1 MENLEE
7 IHYLAGTQTI
17 ADRETICHNAMKAF
31 SLTELESIKL
41 THFLMF
47 FVVVVLGRY
56 GIGYQVLLFKKVG
69 CDIIFRDEIC
79 PTLL

>member
-7 IHYLAGTQTI
+7 IHYLAGTQAI
-17 ADRETICHNAMKAF
+17 SDRETICHNAMKAF
-31 SLTELESIKL
+31 SLTELESIKF

-56 GIGYQVLLFKKVG
+56 GICLLYTS
-69 CDIIFRDEIC
+69 DAADE
-79 PTLL
+79 

>member
-17 ADRETICHNAMKAF
+17 ADGETICHNAMKAF

-56 GIGYQVLLFKKVG
+56 GIGCQVLLFKKMGMKYVQLYYK
-69 CDIIFRDEIC
+69 E
-79 PTLL
+79 

>member
-1 MENLEE
+1 
-7 IHYLAGTQTI
+7 
-17 ADRETICHNAMKAF
+17 MKAF

-56 GIGYQVLLFKKVG
+56 GIGCQVLLFKKMGMKYVQLYYK
-69 CDIIFRDEIC
+69 E
-79 PTLL
+79 

>member
-31 SLTELESIKL
+31 SLTELESIKF
-41 THFLMF
+41 THFLMI

-56 GIGYQVLLFKKVG
+56 GIGCQVL
-69 CDIIFRDEIC
+69 D
-79 PTLL
+79 TLEGGLRHNIQR

>member
-17 ADRETICHNAMKAF
+17 ADRETLCHNAMKAF

-56 GIGYQVLLFKKVG
+56 GIGCLFKKVG
-69 CDIIFRDEIC
+69 CDIIFRDAIC
-79 PTLL
+79 PTLR

>member
-7 IHYLAGTQTI
+7 IHYLAENQTI

-31 SLTELESIKL
+31 SLTELESIKF

-56 GIGYQVLLFKKVG
+56 DIGCQFLLFKVG

>member
-31 SLTELESIKL
+31 SLTELESIEL

-56 GIGYQVLLFKKVG
+56 GIGCQVLLFKKMGMKYVQLYYK
-69 CDIIFRDEIC
+69 E
-79 PTLL
+79 